1 MPSHQHSPN
10 YGNYCFFLLWCIY
23 TYDFNCHTKILIL
36 RSFLSLKKNPIVSM
50 HKNRRE
56 RKMELLCH
64 PKMPPVINTKKIIS
78 RFRCRYTSCSFFF
91 FLAQDDGRNQ
101 LVPDHSSV
109 IPFKRLSA
117 AHANSWQSTKRNQV
131 GGINILLNLEL
142 WLDQNYN
149 MICFVIVKSPL

>member
-1 MPSHQHSPN
+1 
-10 YGNYCFFLLWCIY
+10 
-23 TYDFNCHTKILIL
+23 
-36 RSFLSLKKNPIVSM
+36 
-50 HKNRRE
+50 
-56 RKMELLCH
+56 MELLCH
-64 PKMPPVINTKKIIS
+64 PKMPPAINTKKS
-78 RFRCRYTSCSFFF
+78 YPASGADTQAALFF

-109 IPFKRLSA
+109 ISFKRLSA

>member
-91 FLAQDDGRNQ
+91 FFGTRWWSESTSPWSFISNPLQTSFRRPCEFMAEYKEKPSRWHQYIIKSWTLARPK
-101 LVPDHSSV
+101 L
-109 IPFKRLSA
+109 
-117 AHANSWQSTKRNQV
+117 
-131 GGINILLNLEL
+131 
-142 WLDQNYN
+142 
-149 MICFVIVKSPL
+149 